1 MGNTG
6 EDFCD
11 NSLYMCNI
19 FKIQNKPKRSSLS
32 LPRKN
37 INTKNNLS
45 YSAIEN
51 EIVLNQS
58 QIENG
63 ANTLNMNNSI
73 TVRSERL
80 KKFILINSNAKDN
93 DTNKISNIKLKSI
106 NKNEE
111 KKKLSIDIKHFLLN
125 NNENLNEKN
134 LSIGEEEEKTI
145 NNCISNSI
153 YSNVESIYNNK
164 IDSKQRKESG
174 KGLKEKNKI
183 NDKNTELYEESIKT
197 LKSNEKKEKKEK
209 ENNNFIQGLKMSSF
223 QYSRRSIIKAQ
234 NNNKR
239 FSLIPRKN
247 ERNSLIEKNINLNNS
262 YHSIPEVRHQD
273 PNHPLNL
280 LILKRQ
286 IKSSLYPLN
295 KKSFNIVTYKED
307 NSQQYS
313 YFDNGLANGATKY
326 IVDKNNKIIFE
337 GEFKNGKPKGYGKFS
352 LVNEGRYYEGIWDNT
367 FLIGIETYKDGTL
380 YIGEFQNNKKEGV
393 GMYRWPD
400 GTIYYGEWK
409 NDNMEGFC
417 YIKFADDRKYEG
429 QMINGV
435 KSGYGEF
442 TWKSIRKY
450 IGNYVNDLKE
460 GFGIYIWNIK
470 TFEIYIGFWY
480 KGKMEGIGMII
491 NGDNKHFGRWSKGKK
506 IEAFKNERDLKLK
519 LKSTEFVL
527 RSSLINQRG
536 AALQNEK
543 MKMET
548 NSSNSNSNNSNNN
561 KNINKKKI
569 EKKITYINEAKIEL
583 EKKINFMCQDIKS
596 IKSLILSLFFKSN
609 EFL

>member
-45 YSAIEN
+45 YSVIEN

-134 LSIGEEEEKTI
+134 LSIGEEEKTI
-145 NNCISNSI
+145 NNCTSNTI
-153 YSNVESIYNNK
+153 YSNFEPTYNNK
-164 IDSKQRKESG
+164 IESKQGKESS

-183 NDKNTELYEESIKT
+183 NDNDTELYEESIKT

-313 YFDNGLANGATKY
+313 YFNNGLANGATKY
-326 IVDKNNKIIFE
+326 IVDKKNKIIFE
-337 GEFKNGKPKGYGKFS
+337 GEFENGKPKGYGKFS

-569 EKKITYINEAKIEL
+569 EKKITFINEAKIEL

-596 IKSLILSLFFKSN
+596 IKTLILSLFFKSN

>member
-45 YSAIEN
+45 YSVIEN

-73 TVRSERL
+73 TARSERL
-80 KKFILINSNAKDN
+80 KKFILLNSNAKDN

-134 LSIGEEEEKTI
+134 LSIGEEEKTI
-145 NNCISNSI
+145 NNCTSNTI
-153 YSNVESIYNNK
+153 YSNFEPTYNNK
-164 IDSKQRKESG
+164 IESKQGKESS

-183 NDKNTELYEESIKT
+183 NDNDTELYEESIKT

-313 YFDNGLANGATKY
+313 YFNNGLANGATKY

-367 FLIGIETYKDGTL
+367 LLIGIETYKDGTL

-519 LKSTEFVL
+519 LKSTECVL
-527 RSSLINQRG
+527 RSTLINQRG

-548 NSSNSNSNNSNNN
+548 NSSNSNNSNNN

-569 EKKITYINEAKIEL
+569 EKKITFINEAKIEL

>member
-1 MGNTG
+1 MGNSG
-6 EDFCD
+6 GGDLCD
-11 NSLYMCNI
+11 NSLYLCNI

-32 LPRKN
+32 LPRKI
-37 INTKNNLS
+37 INAKNNLS
-45 YSAIEN
+45 YSVIEN
-51 EIVLNQS
+51 EIILNQS

-63 ANTLNMNNSI
+63 ANILNMNNLN

-80 KKFILINSNAKDN
+80 KKFILINSNSKDN
-93 DTNKISNIKLKSI
+93 DANNISNIKLKSI

-111 KKKLSIDIKHFLLN
+111 KMKLSSEIKQSLF
-125 NNENLNEKN
+125 NNEILNEKN
-134 LSIGEEEEKTI
+134 LSIGEEKTI
-145 NNCISNSI
+145 NNCSSNSI
-153 YSNVESIYNNK
+153 YSYVESTINK
-164 IDSKQRKESG
+164 KIENKE
-174 KGLKEKNKI
+174 LKETNKDLNKNNNI
-183 NDKNTELYEESIKT
+183 NDKDIELCEESIKS
-197 LKSNEKKEKKEK
+197 LKSNEKKEKKEQ
-209 ENNNFIQGLKMSSF
+209 ENNNFIKGLKTKNF
-223 QYSRRSIIKAQ
+223 AYSRKSMIKAQ
-234 NNNKR
+234 NKGNR
-239 FSLIPRKN
+239 FSLLPRIKGKN
-247 ERNSLIEKNINLNNS
+247 SIIENNINLNNS
-262 YHSIPEVRHQD
+262 FHSIPEVRHQD

-313 YFDNGLANGATKY
+313 YFENGLANGVTKY
-326 IVDKNNKIIFE
+326 IVDKKNKIIFE
-337 GEFKNGKPKGYGKFS
+337 GEFKNGNPKGYGKFS
-352 LVNEGRYYEGIWDNT
+352 LINEERYYEGIWDNT
-367 FLIGIETYKDGTL
+367 LLIGVETYKDGTL

-409 NDNMEGFC
+409 NDNMQGFC

-429 QMINGV
+429 QMNNGV
-435 KSGYGEF
+435 KNGYGEF

-491 NGDNKHFGRWSKGKK
+491 NGDNKHFGKWSKGKK
-506 IEAFKNERDLKLK
+506 IEAFKNERDFKLK
-519 LKSTEFVL
+519 LKSTESAI

-536 AALQNEK
+536 TALQNEK
-543 MKMET
+543 KNMET
-548 NSSNSNSNNSNNN
+548 NSNNNNSNSTNN
-561 KNINKKKI
+561 KNINKKAI
-569 EKKITYINEAKIEL
+569 EKKISYINEAKIEL
-583 EKKINFMCQDIKS
+583 EKKINFMCQDTKI